1 LAAVPETPITQ
12 EERDAGWTQ
21 FEVEIERSEL
31 EHAQW
36 LESEDLRAQADR
48 QACYVYLSNDPADL
62 CNGGFGKL
70 AEKGEDASG
79 GEDERSARRT
89 AANSQGGINGGY
101 REPAAPS
108 SSLHK
113 CQQKTQEEHDA
124 EAPSPRSTTYADA
137 RRALGLATPDDR
149 RHAQELLDDI
159 YACFVPGGDLSL
171 VVINGCN
178 PVGALAAYELA
189 RRGVD
194 VNTTDVE
201 PGRADIPGCT
211 NISPGT
217 KLFQLNPR
225 WYGQFIGQ
233 PRVLHGQTVNH
244 VWTTLRRGPVLAFIH
259 GDAAAYS
266 PNSEPA
272 WSIPET
278 MREALRGESNGDFHY
293 SILYAT
299 SVSNQLGTPVAQ
311 EERDAGW
318 TQFDVD
324 RARGYSRIHD
334 NGWTLDEVEDA
345 LERYFW

>member
-1 LAAVPETPITQ
+1 LA
-12 EERDAGWTQ
+12 
-21 FEVEIERSEL
+21 
-31 EHAQW
+31 
-36 LESEDLRAQADR
+36 
-48 QACYVYLSNDPADL
+48 N
-62 CNGGFGKL
+62 
-70 AEKGEDASG
+70 
-79 GEDERSARRT
+79 
-89 AANSQGGINGGY
+89 
-101 REPAAPS
+101 
-108 SSLHK
+108 
-113 CQQKTQEEHDA
+113 
-124 EAPSPRSTTYADA
+124 
-137 RRALGLATPDDR
+137 PDDR

-278 MREALRGESNGDFHY
+278 MREALRGESNDDFHVY
-293 SILYAT
+293 LSNDPADLCNGNRRRLHAT
-299 SVSNQLGTPVAQ
+299 SVSNQLGTPVTQ

-324 RARGYSRIHD
+324 RARGSSRIND
-334 NGWTLDEVEDA
+334 DGWTLDEVEDA